1 MNYVNLLWFNPISGE
16 LNYETNRDEL
26 KNICPLLE
34 KNEYIREDSIQFW
47 YKDFLTYYDN
57 QTQPNDSQS
66 FMSHVGRFLIINNN
80 YLQDV
85 KMNISYLDEDL
96 AEKLEM
102 GDFLITVNSP
112 NSFVLLLTLLY

>member
-1 MNYVNLLWFNPISGE
+1 M
-16 LNYETNRDEL
+16 
-26 KNICPLLE
+26 E

-57 QTQPNDSQS
+57 QTQTNDSQS

-102 GDFLITVNSP
+102 GDFLITVNLP

>member
-1 MNYVNLLWFNPISGE
+1 M
-16 LNYETNRDEL
+16 
-26 KNICPLLE
+26 E

-57 QTQPNDSQS
+57 QTQTNDSQS

-112 NSFVLLLTLLY
+112 NSFVLLFKLFY